1 MSSLADRDPVADAA
15 AMGRS
20 AQVVASALV
29 AARFLPIWLAMAV
42 LLVVAALFAPSTLE
56 NTSWSYIL
64 PFMTILAIAALG
76 QMLVVMQAGIDLSTA
91 GTISLCANVLV
102 GVSVG
107 SNHGLAVGMLVC
119 VGLGALVG
127 LVNGVLVG
135 IVRLNPLI
143 VTLAV
148 GQIVLAYSSKYA
160 RENTVSLQVP
170 ESLSSWAAEKPLGI
184 SAVFWTGAAIAI
196 AVALVLRYT
205 TAGRRF
211 QAVGA
216 NPRAAWMAGLRVRTH
231 VVFAY
236 TAAGVLY
243 AVAAILLAGVRIS
256 IDSGFGAA
264 YLLAP
269 IAAVVLAGAALSGGL
284 ASATSTWMAAL
295 ALTFLTEML
304 LIFGLSA
311 ALQFIVFGAAI
322 IVGMLVS
329 GDRVA
334 SLLGRV
340 LRMIETRSGGGKRT
354 RSQRDHQLRQAGKG
368 GTMEGRNESEVPRK
382 RSRNAGVLALL
393 VLGAAL
399 ALALVSA
406 SSGGTGSKQINAAK
420 PPAVIATGK
429 GFGEVYAAKTSTLK
443 HTLFKATLLP
453 KDKVSRNIALAGL
466 GRADRKVNLA
476 LALRCWKNN
485 GCSTGT
491 GGKLTVA
498 YHRAVRRERL
508 PPDVEDGVHPPGADV
523 SAGRQD
529 HLLERTRGLHQGVRR
544 LESGDRPGCRPD
556 RHLSGLRR
564 RHDPG
569 DEGGD
574 RRRNPGCD
582 VCLGLRQ
589 RSRQELPDGRR

>member
-1 MSSLADRDPVADAA
+1 MSSPGDRDRTANAA
-15 AMGRS
+15 TMGRS
-20 AQVVASALV
+20 AQVLASALV
-29 AARFLPIWLAMAV
+29 AARFLPIWLAMAA
-42 LLVVAALFAPSTLE
+42 LLVTAALFAPSTLE

-91 GTISLCANVLV
+91 GVISLCANVLV

-127 LVNGVLVG
+127 LVNGVLIG
-135 IVRLNPLI
+135 IARLNPLI

-170 ESLSSWAAEKPLGI
+170 ESLSSWAAQKPLGI
-184 SAVFWTGAAIAI
+184 SAVFWTGAAIAV
-196 AVALVLRYT
+196 AVALALRYT
-205 TAGRRF
+205 SPGRRF

-216 NPRAAWMAGLRVRTH
+216 NPRAAWMAGLRVRSH

-236 TAAGVLY
+236 TAAGILY
-243 AVAAILLAGVRIS
+243 SVAAILLAGVRIS

-340 LRMIETRSGGGKRT
+340 LRMMETRSGGGKRT
-354 RSQRDHQLRQAGKG
+354 V
-368 GTMEGRNESEVPRK
+368 NEV
-382 RSRNAGVLALL
+382 
-393 VLGAAL
+393 
-399 ALALVSA
+399 
-406 SSGGTGSKQINAAK
+406 TG
-420 PPAVIATGK
+420 
-429 GFGEVYAAKTSTLK
+429 
-443 HTLFKATLLP
+443 
-453 KDKVSRNIALAGL
+453 
-466 GRADRKVNLA
+466 
-476 LALRCWKNN
+476 
-485 GCSTGT
+485 
-491 GGKLTVA
+491 
-498 YHRAVRRERL
+498 
-508 PPDVEDGVHPPGADV
+508 
-523 SAGRQD
+523 
-529 HLLERTRGLHQGVRR
+529 
-544 LESGDRPGCRPD
+544 
-556 RHLSGLRR
+556 
-564 RHDPG
+564 
-569 DEGGD
+569 
-574 RRRNPGCD
+574 
-582 VCLGLRQ
+582 
-589 RSRQELPDGRR
+589 

>member
-15 AMGRS
+15 AMGRF
-20 AQVVASALV
+20 AQLVASALV
-29 AARFLPIWLAMAV
+29 AARFLPIWLAMAA
-42 LLVVAALFAPSTLE
+42 LLVIAALFAPSTLE

-91 GTISLCANVLV
+91 GVISLCANVLV

-119 VGLGALVG
+119 VGLGALIG
-127 LVNGVLVG
+127 LVNGILVG

-170 ESLSSWAAEKPLGI
+170 ESLSSWAAQKPLGI
-184 SAVFWTGAAIAI
+184 SAVFWTGAAIAV
-196 AVALVLRYT
+196 AVSLVLRYT
-205 TAGRRF
+205 PAGRRF

-236 TAAGVLY
+236 TAAGILY

-340 LRMIETRSGGGKRT
+340 LRMMETRSGGGKRT
-354 RSQRDHQLRQAGKG
+354 V
-368 GTMEGRNESEVPRK
+368 NE
-382 RSRNAGVLALL
+382 
-393 VLGAAL
+393 
-399 ALALVSA
+399 
-406 SSGGTGSKQINAAK
+406 I
-420 PPAVIATGK
+420 
-429 GFGEVYAAKTSTLK
+429 TS
-443 HTLFKATLLP
+443 
-453 KDKVSRNIALAGL
+453 
-466 GRADRKVNLA
+466 
-476 LALRCWKNN
+476 
-485 GCSTGT
+485 
-491 GGKLTVA
+491 
-498 YHRAVRRERL
+498 
-508 PPDVEDGVHPPGADV
+508 
-523 SAGRQD
+523 
-529 HLLERTRGLHQGVRR
+529 
-544 LESGDRPGCRPD
+544 
-556 RHLSGLRR
+556 
-564 RHDPG
+564 
-569 DEGGD
+569 
-574 RRRNPGCD
+574 
-582 VCLGLRQ
+582 
-589 RSRQELPDGRR
+589 